1 MIKILSKKGGGDID
15 VITNEVYFVKEKLQK
30 KQFIFKEYLSK
41 ESGFFMRKL
50 TTKGLVNFHLQENIF
65 FIYNSNIII
74 IKGFS
79 ELILNSKNNYQYM
92 IYMMKIYFE
101 HKKTKKYYIKEI
113 EAYYKTKFE
122 DINLNKEIKEF
133 IKQNDLKV
141 IKKSIKIDL
150 FFKKIRRLKY
160 FLYPRF
166 IAITGVDGS
175 GKSTIVKE
183 LNLIMGHNSDIVY
196 MGKKDW
202 QTKIAN
208 YAFEKKRFPSIINI
222 LILYFEF
229 WYRYLKTFKNTKVII
244 FDRYPI
250 EMYLTQTGIRKK
262 VYYLLFNILFPKPSY
277 TFYLH
282 CPVKFSL
289 NRKDDIE
296 DIEEF
301 KIRKKLYD
309 KLYLQNISF
318 DTSKL
323 TKQQVLKNI
332 VKKIKNLTEML

>member
-1 MIKILSKKGGGDID
+1 MDVKDIDILSKDIIKD
-15 VITNEVYFVKEKLQK
+15 YEKFK
-30 KQFIFKEYLSK
+30 KLGFIKVPYINK
-41 ESGFFMRKL
+41 DSGFFMKKL
-50 TTKGLVNFHLQENIF
+50 VSSKLINFHLQEEIF
-65 FIYNSNIII
+65 YINNNTMYI
-74 IKGFS
+74 IKGFKNLLIFS
-79 ELILNSKNNYQYM
+79 ESNNQYM
-92 IYMMKIYFE
+92 VYLMKIYFE
-101 HKKTKKYYIKEI
+101 HKVKDYYKKEI
-113 EAYYKTKFE
+113 ERKYKIPLDK
-122 DINLNKEIKEF
+122 INIQKEIEQF
-133 IKQNDLKV
+133 ILKHNLKV
-141 IKKSIKIDL
+141 VKKSIKVDL
-150 FFKKIRRLKY
+150 FLKKIRRLKY

-166 IAITGVDGS
+166 VAITGVDGS

-183 LNLIMGHNSDIVY
+183 LHSIMGNNSAIVY

-208 YAFEKKRFPSIINI
+208 YAFEKKRFPSIVNI

-244 FDRYPI
+244 FDRYPT

-277 TFYLH
+277 TFYLY
-282 CPVKFSL
+282 CPVEFSL
-289 NRKDDIE
+289 DRKDDIE
-296 DIEEF
+296 DIDEF

-309 KLYLQNISF
+309 KLYLHNISF

-323 TKQQVLKNI
+323 TKRQVLKNI